1 MKIKIVNNRSAD
13 QDLYLL
19 LTGDKQVGIKGIT
32 PNRSVKLS
40 DLLLN
45 STNLE
50 IDIESIEGARLYVG
64 YGAFPSDNAPI
75 PNGKQYYGW
84 IEFTK
89 KASEAE
95 VWLNLSNVD
104 VTGLPLVL
112 SGTDTTNNAF
122 TLGYKK
128 SISDIISVMKTTAL
142 QPANEANPA
151 YVICKTGQPKIVGP
165 NIVPNSYSSY
175 NTYINDLNT
184 SKAPLV
190 ITSDTPK
197 NGSPKIFTGSFMNAK
212 NETDVMISLVSTEG
226 DTFEVLKSQFTT
238 EICYRC
244 DGGTLIYNGVTVD
257 QNQSPQNTNDQMF
270 SNSTFRNLL
279 IGINEGYFTVVGPN
293 KSIDFPGEVPFSTG
307 QGSDY
312 AKVLHQNSNSY
323 GFPYADSNLKVLITA
338 SPSDTIT
345 MTICT
350 DTEAIGYNSNTD
362 NSANQPTSGEFQ
374 FGIGENSASLGM
386 ITIGGWRYIANEK
399 GAYGGFLPTLTE
411 WTKMNFEGPGKYI
424 WIKTTGDGFI
434 SADNCFNTGTPTYN
448 KKVLTWGAGVQWK
461 NGTGSP
467 VKPTTINELANA

>member
-1 MKIKIVNNRSAD
+1 MKIKIVNDRGAD
-13 QDLYLL
+13 QDLHLL
-19 LTGDKQVGIKGIT
+19 LTGDKQTGISGIT
-32 PNRSVKLS
+32 PNTSVKLS
-40 DLLLN
+40 DLLI
-45 STNLE
+45 TNPTLE

-75 PNGKQYYGW
+75 PDGVQYYGW

-89 KASEAE
+89 KSSETE

-104 VTGLPLVL
+104 ITGLPLTL
-112 SGTDTTNNAF
+112 AGTDTANNAF

-128 SISDIISVMKTTAL
+128 SITDIIATMKTTAL
-142 QPANEANPA
+142 QPATDANPA
-151 YVICKTGQPKIVGP
+151 YIICATGQPKIVGP
-165 NIVPNSYSSY
+165 NGAPNSYASY
-175 NTYINDLNT
+175 ETYINDLNT
-184 SKAPLV
+184 NKAPLV

-197 NGSPKIFTGSFMNAK
+197 GGSPKVFTGSFMNVQNA
-212 NETDVMISLVSTEG
+212 TDVMISLKSAEG

-244 DGGTLIYNGVTVD
+244 DGGKLIYNGVTVD
-257 QNQSPQNTNDQMF
+257 QNQSPQNTNDKMYA
-270 SNSTFRNLL
+270 NSTFRNIL
-279 IGINEGYFTVVGPN
+279 IGINEGYFTTAGPN
-293 KSIDFPGEVPFSTG
+293 KSIAFPGEVPFSTG

-312 AKVLHQNSNSY
+312 AKVLHENSNSY

-350 DTEAIGYNSNTD
+350 DTEAKGYNSDTD

-374 FGIGENSASLGM
+374 FGIGANSSSLGM
-386 ITIGGWRYIANEK
+386 ITIGGWRYIANNK

-411 WTKMNFEGPGKYI
+411 WTKMTFEGPGKHI

-434 SADNCFNTGTPTYN
+434 AADNCFNTGTPAYTD
-448 KKVLTWGAGVQWK
+448 KVLTWGAGVEWK
-461 NGTGSP
+461 SGTDSP
-467 VKPTTINELANA
+467 AKPITVSELANA